1 MGNAPRR
8 SLWTTTMST
17 ETAMPEREILDA
29 VRSIRYGSVEVVI
42 HDSRVVQV
50 TRTEKIRLEPN
61 SRSAPQADRGG
72 R

>member
-1 MGNAPRR
+1 
-8 SLWTTTMST
+8 MSMAIT
-17 ETAMPEREILDA
+17 STPEREILDA

-61 SRSAPQADRGG
+61 SRSGTQSDDR
-72 R
+72 

>member
-1 MGNAPRR
+1 
-8 SLWTTTMST
+8 MSVAAT
-17 ETAMPEREILDA
+17 SVAEQILEA
-29 VRSIRYGSVEVVI
+29 VRGIRYGSVEVVI

-61 SRSAPQADRGG
+61 ARSAPHADRGQ